1 MSIWNVKYVKVGWK
15 LYRNGTTKKSEKMV
29 MKCFT
34 EISEMSVGII
44 NEK

>member
-1 MSIWNVKYVKVGWK
+1 MEPP
-15 LYRNGTTKKSEKMV
+15 KKSEKMV